1 MTSQPKATVITERLK
16 GALVVS
22 CQPVPGGPFDDPAS
36 VVRFALAAQNVGASA
51 LRIEGVTNV
60 AAVAAACSLPIIGLV
75 KRDLPDTPVR
85 ITPWIE
91 DVNALSE
98 AGATIIAFDATDRIR
113 SVPVKALIQAAH
125 AQGCIAMADIATA
138 DEARNAS
145 ALGADIIGTTMAG
158 YTDAGPPPR
167 APDISLVV
175 EVSKLGKPVFAEGRY
190 NEPRLAATAIRA
202 GATAVVVGSAITRPE
217 HITQWFVDA
226 LAGEAAPARPVLAI
240 DIGGSKTAV
249 ALVLENRILERRQVP
264 TQPAD
269 GAEVWLRA
277 AADVAQD
284 WHGQYGGVAAAV
296 TGLIRDG
303 LWTAVNPAT
312 LPIPADFPLVSRLSE
327 YFGSP
332 AVALNDAQAAA
343 WGEYRFGAGRGRD
356 LLFLTVSSGIGGG
369 AVVGG
374 RLLRGSGG
382 LAGHVGQIPVPVPGK
397 RYQRL
402 EDLASGFAIAA
413 AARAA
418 GHDADAK
425 QVFAA
430 MAAGESWAEHIVV
443 EAVDHLAMALP
454 GLQALL
460 DPQIMVIGG
469 GVGLAAGF
477 LPCLEAALSRFP
489 SALKPSLAP
498 ALLGA
503 DAGLLGAAD
512 LLKRQMPFEN
522 LEVGR
527 APATGATTPNA

>member
-1 MTSQPKATVITERLK
+1 MTSQSATTALTESFK

-36 VVRFALAAQNVGASA
+36 VVRFALAAQNAGARA
-51 LRIEGVTNV
+51 LRIEGVANV
-60 AAVAAACSLPIIGLV
+60 AAVAAACSLPIVGLV

-85 ITPWIE
+85 ITPWIK

-113 SVPVKALIQAAH
+113 PVPVKALVQAAH
-125 AQGCIAMADIATA
+125 AQGRIAMADVATL
-138 DEARNAS
+138 DEAKSAS

-158 YTDAGPPPR
+158 YTDAEPPPR

-175 EVSKLGKPVFAEGRY
+175 EASKLGKSVFAEGRY
-190 NEPRLAATAIRA
+190 NEPRLAAAAIRA

-226 LAGEAAPARPVLAI
+226 IAGQAAPARPSLAI

-249 ALVLENRILERRQVP
+249 ALVLENRVLERRQVP
-264 TQPAD
+264 TRPAD
-269 GAEVWLRA
+269 GAEAWLRA
-277 AADVAQD
+277 AADAARD
-284 WHGQYGGVAAAV
+284 WYGQYGGVTAAV

-303 LWTAVNPAT
+303 RWTAVNPAT
-312 LPIPADFPLVSRLSE
+312 LPVPAGFPLVSRLNDC
-327 YFGSP
+327 FGSP
-332 AVALNDAQAAA
+332 ALALNDAQAAA

-356 LLFLTVSSGIGGG
+356 LIFLTVSSGIGGG

-374 RLLRGSGG
+374 RLLSGSGG
-382 LAGHVGQIPVPVPGK
+382 LAGHVGQIPVPAPGK
-397 RYQRL
+397 RYHRL

-418 GHDADAK
+418 GHDADAR

-430 MAAGESWAEHIVV
+430 LAAGESWAEDVV
-443 EAVDHLAMALP
+443 AEAVDHLAMALP

-460 DPQIMVIGG
+460 DPQVMVIGG

-477 LPCLEAALSRFP
+477 LPRLEAALSRFP
-489 SALKPSLAP
+489 AALKPSLAP

-512 LLKRQMPFEN
+512 LLKRQMSSED
-522 LEVGR
+522 LDMDL
-527 APATGATTPNA
+527 APVTGAITPNA

>member
-1 MTSQPKATVITERLK
+1 MTSQSASTALTERLK
-16 GALVVS
+16 GGLVVS
-22 CQPVPGGPFDDPAS
+22 CQPVPEGPFDDPAS
-36 VVRFALAAQNVGASA
+36 VVRFALAAQAAGARA
-51 LRIEGVTNV
+51 LRIEGVANV

-75 KRDLPDTPVR
+75 KRDLPDTPIR

-91 DVNALSE
+91 DINALSE
-98 AGATIIAFDATDRIR
+98 AGATIIAFDATDRVR
-113 SVPVKALIQAAH
+113 PVPVRTLVEAVH
-125 AQGCIAMADIATA
+125 AQGCIAMADIATVA
-138 DEARNAS
+138 EARNAS
-145 ALGADIIGTTMAG
+145 ALGADVIGTTMSG

-175 EVSKLGKPVFAEGRY
+175 EAYKLGKPVFAEGRY
-190 NEPRLAATAIRA
+190 NEPRLAAAAIRA

-226 LAGEAAPARPVLAI
+226 IAGEAAPARPVLAI

-249 ALVLENRILERRQVP
+249 ALVLENGILERRQVP
-264 TQPAD
+264 TRPAD
-269 GAEVWLRA
+269 GAEVWLQA
-277 AADVAQD
+277 AVDVARD
-284 WHGQYGGVAAAV
+284 WHGHYGGVAAAV
-296 TGLIRDG
+296 TGLIRNG

-312 LPIPADFPLVSRLSE
+312 LPIPADFPLESRLAAH
-327 YFGSP
+327 FGTP
-332 AVALNDAQAAA
+332 AVAVNDAQAAA

-369 AVVGG
+369 TVVGG
-374 RLLRGSGG
+374 RLLSGSGG
-382 LAGHVGQIPVPVPGK
+382 LAGHVGQIPVPAPGK
-397 RYQRL
+397 RYHRL

-425 QVFAA
+425 QVFVA
-430 MAAGESWAEHIVV
+430 MAAGESWAEDIVA

-460 DPQIMVIGG
+460 DPEVMVIGG

-477 LPCLEAALSRFP
+477 LPRLEAALSRFP

-498 ALLGA
+498 ALLGT

-512 LLKRQMPFEN
+512 LLKRKVSIEH
-522 LEVGR
+522 LEMDT
-527 APATGATTPNA
+527 APAAGATALTA